1 MIILARKF
9 HIWAILL
16 LMVWAMGFTVAA
28 QSAKLIWVL

>member
-1 MIILARKF
+1 MTRKYYK
-9 HIWAILL
+9 WALLL